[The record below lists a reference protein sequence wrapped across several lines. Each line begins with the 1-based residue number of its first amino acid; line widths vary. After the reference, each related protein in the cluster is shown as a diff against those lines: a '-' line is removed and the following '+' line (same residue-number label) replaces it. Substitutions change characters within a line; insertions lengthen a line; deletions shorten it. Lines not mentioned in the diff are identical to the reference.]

1 MSSRSDDAPET
12 PDPDL
17 PQDPG
22 IPGFDAVSDE
32 GDAPLPDRKDG
43 SAEERERLDEPDR
56 EGHMT
61 APSGDSEAETRED

>member
-1 MSSRSDDAPET
+1 VGREDELER

-22 IPGFDAVSDE
+22 IPGFDVVSEEPDASAPVRNDDAAV
-32 GDAPLPDRKDG
+32 
-43 SAEERERLDEPDR
+43 ERERLDEPDR

-61 APSGDSEAETRED
+61 APSGDEEADSRAG